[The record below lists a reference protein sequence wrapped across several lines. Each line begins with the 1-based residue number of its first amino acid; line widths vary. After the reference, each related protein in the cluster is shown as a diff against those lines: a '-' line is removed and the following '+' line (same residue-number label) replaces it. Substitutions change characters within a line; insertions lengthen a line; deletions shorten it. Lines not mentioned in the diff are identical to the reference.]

1 MFGKIVIDGSGEVPK
16 HAVTPSSE
24 FRVQRDTVEYGVS
37 TRARIS
43 SEKNELNGRVIHTL
57 DRLVVDAECAM
68 NLRGLLPSSSEA
80 IISRFSWL
88 CATAPDTRS
97 RSSKPRCLS
106 LRTKVL

>member
-57 DRLVVDAECAM
+57 IDRLVVDAECAM
-68 NLRGLLPSSSEA
+68 NLQGLAVVVRNHHLTLLVA
-80 IISRFSWL
+80 VRYR
-88 CATAPDTRS
+88 AGY
-97 RSSKPRCLS
+97 PRPLI
-106 LRTKVL
+106 